1 MNRLVYNFKDGNKEM
16 KSLLG
21 GKGANLAEMVNIG
34 LNIPPGFTVTTEACI
49 EYYERNK
56 EIWQELIGEIE
67 EKLKFWK
74 NEFRKDFWRKRKS
87 VTCFSKVRICIF
99 QCQE

>member
-34 LNIPPGFTVTTEACI
+34 LNVPAGFTITTEACI
-49 EYYERNK
+49 LFSLSRK
-56 EIWQELIGEIE
+56 ATIPITHICLIR
-67 EKLKFWK
+67 L
-74 NEFRKDFWRKRKS
+74 
-87 VTCFSKVRICIF
+87 
-99 QCQE
+99 